1 MIESPKIGLNQ
12 LVWNFRLTPQS
23 NISLKKSKPG
33 RYSESNNGPLA
44 LPGKYFVT
52 MHKVVNGKAIL
63 MEDKTPFECDWLNEL
78 TIPAEN
84 KDSLLTF
91 QIKVDKLRKA
101 IDASSEVIKNNK
113 KSINYIKSAFKSYPN
128 LDLGYLDTINNL
140 EYLINKI
147 EIKLSGDPS
156 LSKRDIEQKESISSK
171 VGIIIWNMWRSRSKP
186 TETNKLLYKTASID
200 FKSLIVEIKVLENN
214 IKAIES
220 YLEENKVPFTP
231 GRGLILDWE
240 KE

>member
-1 MIESPKIGLNQ
+1 MLSQRTKGESYFTASNPPLGSIIRYFFNDTLKTQKKIRQEIEKKKIKSNLDVIYPKLGNLIIEDNEEKPYLIFTIFDENGLEIRKMIESPKIGLNQ

-23 NISLKKSKPG
+23 NISLKISKPG

-52 MHKVVNGKAIL
+52 MHKVVNGKPIL

-101 IDASSEVIKNNK
+101 IDASSC
-113 KSINYIKSAFKSYPN
+113 F
-128 LDLGYLDTINNL
+128 LG
-140 EYLINKI
+140 
-147 EIKLSGDPS
+147 
-156 LSKRDIEQKESISSK
+156 
-171 VGIIIWNMWRSRSKP
+171 RS
-186 TETNKLLYKTASID
+186 
-200 FKSLIVEIKVLENN
+200 
-214 IKAIES
+214 
-220 YLEENKVPFTP
+220 
-231 GRGLILDWE
+231 
-240 KE
+240 